1 MSSIFIQISSYRDK
15 ELRPTII
22 DAIERSSGK
31 HQLYFGIHVCYLN
44 ESEIDVPDIKNI
56 KWIASKAPE
65 NIGVGIGRYI
75 AHQFYNDEDYYFQC
89 DSHMRFVQDWDEI
102 AVNSILNYQTHGIEK
117 PLLTMYPANYFYKD
131 ESFQEITRVT
141 INSDYRTTISFH
153 KDPEEFKKS
162 RIPSQTA
169 MPLKEGIFTRSISA
183 GSVFTVG
190 PFIEPNK
197 DMAFWGEEIM
207 MAARAYTHGYD
218 LVVPSTQYLYHLY
231 FNQKNIK
238 INRREHVW
246 IDFPKEY
253 EISNIKSRAIV
264 YKTLVEGTVG
274 DGYLGSSRTIEEY
287 GVFAGLDFLNGNV
300 IENC

>member
-15 ELRPTII
+15 ELRPTIL

-31 HQLYFGIHVCYLN
+31 HQLYFGIHVCYLDK
-44 ESEIDVPDIKNI
+44 SEIDVPDIKNI

-75 AHQFYNDEDYYFQC
+75 AHKFYNDEDYYLQC

-102 AVNSILNYQTHGIEK
+102 AINSILNYQAHGIEK

-131 ESFQEITRVT
+131 ESFQEISKVDV
-141 INSDYRTTISFH
+141 NLDYRTTISFH
-153 KDPEEFKKS
+153 KDPEGFKKS

-169 MPLKEGIFTRSISA
+169 WPLKEGIFTRSISA

-231 FNQKNIK
+231 FNQENIK

-287 GVFAGLDFLNGNV
+287 GIFAGLDFLNGEV
-300 IENC
+300 VENC